1 LSKGDVVNIRELTER
16 TGVAERQ
23 IRYLIAEGFM
33 PSPTG
38 GRAHA
43 TYGEEHVAAIR
54 RYTKLREL
62 GFPPAAIKLLLQVG
76 EGAPFPIA
84 PGVTLVVN
92 PDLLGSGTNV
102 KPILDRVTTLLNDLL
117 KEPIDADALKRTA
130 HHD

>member
-1 LSKGDVVNIRELTER
+1 VNIRELGEL

-43 TYGEEHVAAIR
+43 TYGAEHVAAIR

-62 GFPPAAIKLLLQVG
+62 GFPPAAIKLLLQAG

-84 PGVTLVVN
+84 PGVTLVIN
-92 PDLLGSGTNV
+92 PDLLGSGANV

-117 KEPIDADALKRTA
+117 KEPINADALKRTA
-130 HHD
+130 HHN